1 MLILIV
7 SFAVCGYAAVRWLS
21 DDWLSIAVWFVGA
34 AVLHDLVLVPLYAGT
49 DWILHRVGGGRGRTA
64 DDPPRTAVNHIRV
77 PAFVS
82 LLLLLVY
89 WPLVFR
95 NSPHYSVSTHLS
107 DAVFLRRWLLITAV
121 LFGASAVWYAVG
133 RYRTRPRERTTPKER

>member
-7 SFAVCGYAAVRWLS
+7 SFAVCGYAALRWRS
-21 DDWLSIAVWFVGA
+21 DDWLSIVVWFVGA

-49 DWILHRVGGGRGRTA
+49 DWILHRAGGRRRTP

-89 WPLVFR
+89 WPLILR

-107 DAVFLRRWLLITAV
+107 DTVFLRRWLLITAA
-121 LFGASAVWYAVG
+121 LFGASAVWFAVG
-133 RYRTRPRERTTPKER
+133 RYRTRPRGRTTRKER